1 MTDPRRDA
9 HRAIEAVAR
18 HSYGRLVAYLASRTH
33 DVAGAEDAL
42 GDALVAALTKWPSD
56 GVPNSPE
63 AWLLTSARNR
73 LIDRNRH
80 HRVRE
85 RVRERVHNEDA
96 LELLSHGVEEPM
108 QADPFP
114 DDRLKLLFVCA
125 HPAIDPAMH
134 TPLMLQAVLGLDAAA
149 IARAFVVAPTTMS
162 QRLVRAKA
170 KIRETGIA
178 FEVPEADQLGERLEA
193 VLNAVYAAFGSGWDA
208 IPGIDSASVGL
219 TDEAIWLARVLS
231 ERLPDEPEVRGLLAL
246 MLYCDARRAARRGSD
261 GRFIPLSE
269 QDPARWDSAS
279 IAGAERELVLAGR
292 SVSPRPFS
300 ARSRHPVRACGA
312 RADGRDRLERH
323 RHALRRTGAARTN
336 ARRASGPRRGGCGSA
351 RRGDGAGIARRHRRS
366 SRELSTVLGGS
377 RASDAEACANRRGR
391 SSVRSRGGSGDRPR
405 GAQLPATQSQR
416 APSSRVRTPVGE
428 AKSRRPT
435 ANERVVAQ
443 PLRATSRRRRASP

>member
-63 AWLLTSARNR
+63 AWLLTTARNR

-170 KIRETGIA
+170 KIRDTGIA

-279 IAGAERELVLAGR
+279 IAEAERELVLAGAVYRPGRFQLEAAIQSAHAERARTGVTDWSAIATLYEGLVRLAPTLGAQVGRAAAVAEVHGAAMALALLDDIDAQAASYQPYWAVRAHLLQRLARIGEAEAAFDRAVNLATDPAVR
-292 SVSPRPFS
+292 SFLQ
-300 ARSRHPVRACGA
+300 RSR
-312 RADGRDRLERH
+312 
-323 RHALRRTGAARTN
+323 N
-336 ARRASGPRRGGCGSA
+336 ARP
-351 RRGDGAGIARRHRRS
+351 H
-366 SRELSTVLGGS
+366 LG
-377 RASDAEACANRRGR
+377 
-391 SSVRSRGGSGDRPR
+391 
-405 GAQLPATQSQR
+405 
-416 APSSRVRTPVGE
+416 
-428 AKSRRPT
+428 
-435 ANERVVAQ
+435 
-443 PLRATSRRRRASP
+443 